1 MEFRVLGP
9 LEARDDTGRA
19 AALGGPRP
27 RTVLARLLAAPGA
40 TVSTDAL
47 IHALYGDRPPPS
59 ALPSLHAYVSH
70 LRRALEPGRRP
81 RSRPALLVSRPPGYL
96 LETGRVDAIRFTEL
110 VDQAGRRPPGAALAC
125 LEEALGLWRGQ
136 PYAEFDDQPWAVA
149 EVRRL
154 NEARLV
160 AVERHARALLALRRP
175 DAVIATLEAET
186 TAGPLRERLWCL
198 LALSLYRTGRQAEAL
213 GVLRRAGRLLADQL
227 GLDPGPELRALER
240 DILHH
245 APSLDAAPAPGPGP
259 GPDPSRELSRDRS
272 PDRSPDPGPA
282 LGPAAPPRRECAR
295 RRSAAP
301 RRAGEAGPEMSVR
314 ARTLCRWRHP

>member
-9 LEARDDTGRA
+9 LEARDDTGGA

-40 TVSTDAL
+40 LVSTDAL
-47 IHALYGDRPPPS
+47 LHAMYGDTPPPS
-59 ALPSLHAYVSH
+59 ALPSLHSYVSH

-96 LETGRVDAIRFTEL
+96 LATEQVDAVRFTEL
-110 VDQAGRRPPGAALAC
+110 VDQAGRQPPRAALAC
-125 LEEALGLWRGQ
+125 LEEALSLWRGQ

-154 NEARLV
+154 TESRLV
-160 AVERHARALLALRRP
+160 AVERRARALLALRRP
-175 DAVIATLEAET
+175 DAVVATLEAET
-186 TAGPLRERLWCL
+186 TANPLRERLWCL

-245 APSLDAAPAPGPGP
+245 ADSLGAHLGTPAPALTPTPTP
-259 GPDPSRELSRDRS
+259 ASAEPRRPAPEPST
-272 PDRSPDPGPA
+272 
-282 LGPAAPPRRECAR
+282 APPLRECALR
-295 RRSAAP
+295 RPAAL
-301 RRAGEAGPEMSVR
+301 RRARGAASEVSVR
-314 ARTLCRWRHP
+314 ARTLCRWRQP